1 MSGRT
6 ASARG
11 LARALGAAGALT
23 AALLAGCGAMGDDTV
38 AVLADVEGWDPG
50 LEELLA
56 DEVWPENAVLE
67 IAYDEAAT
75 EQLWALAVPVGD
87 GTDEGRAEMED
98 LDLDREV
105 LALWSSGQSGT
116 CSESLR
122 TVRLSGDLVVLT
134 VNLDGRSSGCHD
146 DRRPYREVV
155 VLDRAQVPTR
165 KALEEA
171 TAELRHGHTE
181 AVLPVRLRD
190 IAERP

>member
-23 AALLAGCGAMGDDTV
+23 AALLARCGAMGDDTV

-67 IAYDEAAT
+67 IAYDEAAV
-75 EQLWALAVPVGD
+75 EQLLDLAVPVGEDAGRGD
-87 GTDEGRAEMED
+87 GEVV
-98 LDLDREV
+98 DLDREV

-116 CSESLR
+116 CPE
-122 TVRLSGDLVVLT
+122 TVRSVRRSGDLVVLT
-134 VNLDGRSSGCHD
+134 VDLDGRKSDCQD
-146 DRRPYREVV
+146 DWHPYREIM
-155 VLDRAQVPTR
+155 VLDRAQVPDR
-165 KALEEA
+165 RALGSA

-190 IAERP
+190 IVERP